1 MSALERVAT
10 RASHSRA
17 RPFRPRQ
24 PRGRA
29 RTPWRA
35 PLLRL
40 PRGRL
45 CAAASGSWG
54 SGRTWTRQRGD
65 SRHSAAADVAVPADY
80 SRREDMTSGRGGE
93 SRPRRASQSSDRT
106 RQRGASARA
115 RPRSSGASGTQQSP
129 CAPRRRLSWR
139 ALSPRTRR
147 ARSTVEAASAHEAA
161 RAQAMEIT
169 AELDYTS
176 AVAKAVFLAID
187 RPPRDAHRRDRLSP
201 RRRRRQRGAWLT
213 TRRAPR
219 GDLARVQT
227 APHGRVRLGFNL
239 D

>member
-1 MSALERVAT
+1 MHCALCGGQTAGSRSV
-10 RASHSRA
+10 RISNVFLCFVLHSSRA
-17 RPFRPRQ
+17 
-24 PRGRA
+24 
-29 RTPWRA
+29 A
-35 PLLRL
+35 PSSYRYY
-40 PRGRL
+40 
-45 CAAASGSWG
+45 
-54 SGRTWTRQRGD
+54 
-65 SRHSAAADVAVPADY
+65 DVLIVI
-80 SRREDMTSGRGGE
+80 MG
-93 SRPRRASQSSDRT
+93 
-106 RQRGASARA
+106 
-115 RPRSSGASGTQQSP
+115 
-129 CAPRRRLSWR
+129 CIFI
-139 ALSPRTRR
+139 
-147 ARSTVEAASAHEAA
+147 TVEAASAHEAA

-201 RRRRRQRGAWLT
+201 RRRRRPRGVWLT